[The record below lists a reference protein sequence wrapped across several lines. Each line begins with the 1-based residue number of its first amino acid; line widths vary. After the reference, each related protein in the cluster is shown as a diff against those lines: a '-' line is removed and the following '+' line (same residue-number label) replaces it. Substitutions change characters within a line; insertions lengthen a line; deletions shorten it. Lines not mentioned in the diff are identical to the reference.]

1 MARIVGHLPVAEL
14 EARYRAARDATE
26 ARHFQAI
33 RLLAQGRTFL
43 EVAEVLAFVPRWV
56 EQLAARYNASGPE
69 ALGDQRRRNGRAA
82 TLLTEEVL
90 SALAERVRTP
100 PEDGGLWSGP
110 KVAAWIARHLGLAAV
125 HPQRG
130 WEALQRIGWSP
141 QAPRPRHARAAG
153 PEEQAAFR
161 GARGGGRASQGGAS
175 GPARRGLGRGRAP
188 PRPEAGPAAG
198 LGAGGPA
205 ADRPRPSPLPV
216 APRGRLRAAD
226 QRRDGLVSRDRPVEA
241 LLRGAARRLRP
252 ADRCGPKAPHRPR
265 ARQCRL
271 AWPRGPRCARRD
283 QPGVPAPL
291 YSGIAARRASLAVG
305 RRGGRQHAFRHAG
318 RAPCRRRR
326 ALPTARRRHHQATH
340 RLPLVA
346 QAEHAELISRSWYEI
361 GGRCGSAAHQCR
373 CAAPIA
379 EPATKAARVSSI
391 RTEPP
396 PTV

>member
-56 EQLAARYNASGPE
+56 EQLAARYNAFGPE

-130 WEALQRIGWSP
+130 WEALKRIGWSP

-161 GARGGGRASQGGAS
+161 GGSRRRSRKPRRRIRTGRSRS
-175 GPARRGLGRGRAP
+175 GPRT
-188 PRPEAGPAAG
+188 
-198 LGAGGPA
+198 
-205 ADRPRPSPLPV
+205 ST
-216 APRGRLRAAD
+216 
-226 QRRDGLVSRDRPVEA
+226 
-241 LLRGAARRLRP
+241 
-252 ADRCGPKAPHRPR
+252 
-265 ARQCRL
+265 
-271 AWPRGPRCARRD
+271 
-283 QPGVPAPL
+283 
-291 YSGIAARRASLAVG
+291 ASA
-305 RRGGRQHAFRHAG
+305 
-318 RAPCRRRR
+318 
-326 ALPTARRRHHQATH
+326 
-340 RLPLVA
+340 
-346 QAEHAELISRSWYEI
+346 
-361 GGRCGSAAHQCR
+361 
-373 CAAPIA
+373 
-379 EPATKAARVSSI
+379 
-391 RTEPP
+391 
-396 PTV
+396 